1 MALHHQLPIYKLAS
15 DLASLA
21 ADLSKNM
28 PRDWK
33 RTLGEKVLIE
43 CFDVVTLI
51 FRANV
56 TTGTDRV
63 QHISKLL
70 EHIQIIEL
78 MLRLAVDKRLIST
91 KQYARAIEITD
102 PLGRQATGWK
112 KHAATSPAA

>member
-21 ADLSKNM
+21 ADLTKNM

-56 TTGTDRV
+56 TTGHRHAHQGNRRNASV
-63 QHISKLL
+63 QA
-70 EHIQIIEL
+70 
-78 MLRLAVDKRLIST
+78 LRS
-91 KQYARAIEITD
+91 
-102 PLGRQATGWK
+102 
-112 KHAATSPAA
+112 